1 MYNSDRKL
9 SEARKIAMAKGIIK
23 SPEELQI
30 SKAKNK
36 RFAIKYDNK
45 TINFGLW
52 PFSGKGSFLDHGD
65 EQIKKAWR
73 ARHSKIMKDGTPAYL
88 NKTSPDYY
96 AWRILW

>member
-1 MYNSDRKL
+1 MDRKL
-9 SEARKIAMAKGIIK
+9 GEARKIALKKGIIK

-30 SKAKNK
+30 SQAKNK

-52 PFSGKGSFLDHGD
+52 DGGNHAFIDHRD
-65 EQIKKAWR
+65 EKLKKAFR
-73 ARHSKIMKDGTPAYL
+73 ARHSKILLKNGTPAYMS
-88 NKTSPDYY
+88 KDSPDYY

>member
-1 MYNSDRKL
+1 MDRKL
-9 SEARKIAMAKGIIK
+9 SEARKIALKKGIIK

-30 SKAKNK
+30 SEAKNK

-52 PFSGKGSFLDHGD
+52 PFSGEGTFLDHGD
-65 EQIKKAWR
+65 EKIKKAWR
-73 ARHSKIMKDGTPAYL
+73 ARHSKILLKDGTPAYMS
-88 NKTSPDYY
+88 KDSPDYF